1 MARDV
6 PGQRPGYGAALAA
19 VAFIGVIGLLAQ
31 LSGVALLLFPELG
44 ALAHDVLQRPRGA
57 WARHPLLLVLTPLLA
72 AVAGILISSALPYG
86 VPAILLDVL
95 ISVLLIRV
103 LRSPVAPAIS
113 AGLLPLVLGVQA
125 PIYPPAISVGTL
137 AIALIA
143 ALRARQGRHAADAAH
158 AAALHAHTAPM
169 SLRALGVY
177 LPIIALLATLAACSG
192 LRFILFP
199 PLAVIG
205 YELFAHPRH
214 CPWALRGWRLPLA
227 CTLAAAAGVA
237 LVLLCGVGAL
247 AAMAALAFG
256 IGVLY
261 VLDLHAPPV
270 LAVGLL
276 PLLIA
281 QPGPGFVLA
290 VALGSSLM
298 MLAFAAWRRV
308 LRHADG

>member
-1 MARDV
+1 M
-6 PGQRPGYGAALAA
+6 P
-19 VAFIGVIGLLAQ
+19 
-31 LSGVALLLFPELG
+31 
-44 ALAHDVLQRPRGA
+44 
-57 WARHPLLLVLTPLLA
+57 
-72 AVAGILISSALPYG
+72 
-86 VPAILLDVL
+86 
-95 ISVLLIRV
+95 
-103 LRSPVAPAIS
+103 
-113 AGLLPLVLGVQA
+113 
-125 PIYPPAISVGTL
+125 
-137 AIALIA
+137 
-143 ALRARQGRHAADAAH
+143 
-158 AAALHAHTAPM
+158 
-169 SLRALGVY
+169 LRALGVY

-205 YELFAHPRH
+205 YELFADPRH

-298 MLAFAAWRRV
+298 MLAFVAWRRV